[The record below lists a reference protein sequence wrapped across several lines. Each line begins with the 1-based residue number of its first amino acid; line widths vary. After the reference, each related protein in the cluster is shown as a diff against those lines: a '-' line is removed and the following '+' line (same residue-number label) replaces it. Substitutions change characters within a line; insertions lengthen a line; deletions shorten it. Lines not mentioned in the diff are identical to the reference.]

1 MAYVGNSPV
10 LGQYRKMDS
19 LTFNGSQTL
28 FNITVGG
35 TAFAPPTAYAMLVV
49 LDGEP
54 QNPGVDFSITGSTIS
69 FAVAPVLNTPF
80 FALIFG
86 DTLYTGTPSDATV
99 TTSKIAEGSITYS
112 KFGTDTQAR
121 LTAGQI
127 IFGV

>member
-1 MAYVGNSPV
+1 MSYVGNTPQI
-10 LGQYRKMDS
+10 GQYRKMDS
-19 LTFNGSQTL
+19 LTFNGTTTL

-35 TAFAPPTAYAMLVV
+35 VSFTPPTAFAMLVSLNGVV
-49 LDGEP
+49 L
-54 QNPGVDFSITGSTIS
+54 NPGVDFSITASTIS
-69 FAVAPVLNTPF
+69 FAVAPALNTPF
-80 FALIFG
+80 FGLIFG

-99 TTSKIAEGSITYS
+99 ITSKIANGAITYA

>member
-1 MAYVGNSPV
+1 MSYVGNTPQI
-10 LGQYRKMDS
+10 GQYRKMDS
-19 LTFNGSQTL
+19 LTFNGVQTL

-35 TAFAPPTAYAMLVV
+35 VSFAPPTAFAMLVSLNSVV
-49 LDGEP
+49 L
-54 QNPGVDFSITGSTIS
+54 NPGVDFSITGSTIS
-69 FAVAPVLNTPF
+69 FAVAPALNTPF
-80 FALIFG
+80 FALMFG

-99 TTSKIAEGSITYS
+99 STSKIATGAITYA

>member
-1 MAYVGNSPV
+1 MSYVGNSPA

-19 LTFNGSQTL
+19 LTFNGSTTL

-35 TAFAPPTAYAMLVV
+35 TAFNPPTAYAMLVV
-49 LDGEP
+49 LNGEP
-54 QNPGVDFSITGSTIS
+54 LNPGVDFSISGSTIS
-69 FAVAPVLNTPF
+69 FAVAPALNTPF
-80 FALIFG
+80 FALLFG

-99 TTSKIAEGSITYS
+99 TTSKIAEGTITYS